1 MGSVP
6 ADLRM
11 AASLGGE
18 MGGRILSY
26 DWPGHPLGDPAEWS
40 AAVRTTVATALA
52 CRFPTVLWLGDQLRL
67 IYNDGYIP
75 MLGDKHPSALGCAGA
90 DVWWDI
96 WDVIGP
102 LLDGV
107 VTTGKATWSDDL
119 KLMTVNDGRRRER
132 YFTFTYSPII
142 GAGGAVEGVF
152 CAVAET
158 TEQVLSER
166 RLRTLSTL
174 AAALMDAQSVE
185 TALDTAI
192 DVCARHPAD
201 LPFAAVY
208 ASDEAD
214 RPGRLRRATP
224 GATAVMPQLL
234 ASFTDRGSVEADGL
248 RLVPGLPAVLPSL
261 AARLGT
267 DCPEQALV
275 ITLSGMADA
284 VTDGSSTAALVLGL
298 SRYTPLDD
306 QYRGFCRLVAD
317 QVSATMANA
326 TAYQGERRRAE
337 SLAQLDQAKT
347 TFLANVSHEFRTPL
361 TLMLGPL
368 DDALASLSGDDAL
381 ADRLRIV
388 QRNGRRLLRLV
399 NELLDFSRIE
409 AGQSQPQLAVVDLG
423 ALTAGIASSFAEVC
437 RIAGIEL
444 VLDCRAAWAE
454 ADAAMWE
461 TIVLNL
467 ISNAFKY
474 TLTGSITVTVAPGRD
489 GGATITV
496 SDTGTGIAAEHL
508 PRLFDRF
515 YRPAGT
521 GGRTAEGSGIGLALV
536 RSLAEM
542 HHGTIDVDSTPG
554 QGTTV
559 RVSLPGTH
567 AGPSASADASI
578 VRSPKGNDYAD
589 EALGWLGA
597 RSTAERAL
605 SSRQLVLVA
614 DDNADM
620 RRHLATVLGSRWD
633 VVEAGDGRQAL
644 GLARRCQPDLLITDV
659 MMPELDGFGLI
670 AAIRA
675 DAGLASLPVI
685 MLSARAGPEAVGDG
699 LAAGADNYLVKPF
712 TSADL
717 ISHVAARLEAAARDR
732 SPSPGDEASQRER
745 ALASLTAD
753 MGAAESVS
761 QALELLL
768 KSPVCSLRATAV
780 TVGLLD
786 ETGSKLRITYAGDLT
801 SDVTDR
807 YYLVSLSSPVLLA
820 ETARTDQ
827 RMVIPDTAA
836 LDARFLA
843 EATDKA
849 RVIRASIL
857 EPLHADDGAVL
868 GAMGVGWPGPR
879 EISPAD
885 TELTRRVAAILA
897 RAVARISV
905 AEREHQIA
913 MSLQERLLGLG
924 VISPVAAVS
933 AAYQP
938 AGEVMRVGGDW
949 YTATPLGPARI
960 GISAGDVVGHGLP
973 AATVMSQLRSALGAA
988 ALATSDPAAVIDLL
1002 DRYAQTL
1009 DDAAFATVAYAIV
1022 DTTEGTVSYAC
1033 AGHPYPLVVGPEG
1046 TVTWLQDGRRPPLA
1060 VRSFAPGLD
1069 APTGSAD
1076 LPPGSLLLLYTDG
1089 LIERRSEP
1097 LDDGFARLTT
1107 AAAGCA
1113 RLPAGQACSALISQM
1128 TPGQG
1133 YEDDVAIIAV
1143 RPAGTTATS
1152 HVDAM
1157 PASFSELRPARDRM
1171 RGWLAHLG
1179 TSRATTH
1186 DVLLGTGEALSN
1198 AMEHGSDLDPGHTV
1212 SVEAFAAGEEI
1223 SVTVTDSGRWLKDS
1237 TASRA
1242 DNRGRGL
1249 KLIHGLAEHSQTAR
1263 TILGTQ
1269 VTMTY
1274 RLGPDGPIRK
1284 GQHAR

>member
-1 MGSVP
+1 MSGVP
-6 ADLRM
+6 AELRM

-18 MGGRILSY
+18 MGSRILSY
-26 DWPGHPLGDPAEWS
+26 DWLAHPLGDPAEWS

-52 CRFPTVLWLGDQLRL
+52 CRFPIVLWLGDQLRL

-75 MLGDKHPSALGCAGA
+75 MLGDKHPAALGSAAA

-96 WDVIGP
+96 WDVICP

-107 VTTGKATWSDDL
+107 VSTGKATWSDDL
-119 KLMTVNDGRRRER
+119 KLMLVNDGRRRER

-142 GAGGAVEGVF
+142 GAGGAIEGVF

-158 TEQVLSER
+158 TERVLSER

-174 AAALMDAQSVE
+174 AAALMDAQSVQ

-192 DVCARHPAD
+192 DVCAHHPAD

-214 RPGRLRRATP
+214 SRVRLRGATP

-248 RLVPGLPAVLPSL
+248 RLAPELPALLPSL
-261 AARLGT
+261 ATRLGK

-275 ITLSGMADA
+275 ITLSGTADA
-284 VTDGSSTAALVLGL
+284 VADGSSAAALVLGL
-298 SRYTPLDD
+298 SRYRPLDD

-388 QRNGRRLLRLV
+388 RRNGRRLLRLV
-399 NELLDFSRIE
+399 NSLLDFSRIE

-437 RIAGIEL
+437 AIAGIEL
-444 VLDCRAAWAE
+444 VLDCRAAWAK

-467 ISNAFKY
+467 VSNAFKY

-489 GGATITV
+489 GGATMTV

-515 YRPAGT
+515 YRPADT
-521 GGRTAEGSGIGLALV
+521 GGRTAEGTGIGLALV
-536 RSLAEM
+536 RSLVEM

-559 RVSLPGTH
+559 RVSLPAH
-567 AGPSASADASI
+567 DGPAASAADSI
-578 VRSPKGNDYAD
+578 AQPANGNDYAD
-589 EALGWLGA
+589 EALGWLSAG
-597 RSTAERAL
+597 SNAERAF

-633 VVEAGDGRQAL
+633 VVVAGNGRQAL
-644 GLARRCQPDLLITDV
+644 ELARRHQPDLLITDV

-670 AAIRA
+670 GAIRA

-685 MLSARAGPEAVGDG
+685 MLSARAGLEAVGGG

-732 SPSPGDEASQRER
+732 SGPPGDEASQREQ

-753 MGAAESVS
+753 MGAAKSVS
-761 QALELLL
+761 QALEVLV
-768 KSPVCSLRATAV
+768 KSPVCSLGATSAA
-780 TVGLLD
+780 VGLLD

-801 SDVTDR
+801 REVTDR
-807 YYLVSLSSPVLLA
+807 YHLVSISSPVLLA
-820 ETARTDQ
+820 ETARTNQ
-827 RMVIPDTAA
+827 RIVVPDTAA
-836 LDARFLA
+836 LGARFLA
-843 EATDKA
+843 EAA
-849 RVIRASIL
+849 AAAPAVRASIL

-868 GAMGVGWPGPR
+868 GAMGLGWPGPR

-885 TELTRRVAAILA
+885 TDVARRVAAILA

-913 MSLQERLLGLG
+913 MSLQERLLDLG
-924 VISPVAAVS
+924 VISPAAAVS

-938 AGEVMRVGGDW
+938 AGEIMRVGGDW

-988 ALATSDPAAVIDLL
+988 ALATNDPAAVLDLL
-1002 DRYAQTL
+1002 DRYARTL
-1009 DDAAFATVAYAIV
+1009 DDAAFATVAYAII
-1022 DTTEGTVSYAC
+1022 DTAAGTVSYAC

-1060 VRSFAPGLD
+1060 VRSFAPEPD
-1069 APTGSAD
+1069 APTGAAA

-1097 LDDGFARLTT
+1097 LEDGFARLAA

-1113 RLPAGQACSALISQM
+1113 KLPAGQACRALISQM

-1133 YEDDVAIIAV
+1133 YADDVAIIAA

-1157 PASFSELRPARDRM
+1157 PASLSELRPARDRM
-1171 RGWLAHLG
+1171 RDWLAQLG
-1179 TSRATTH
+1179 TGRATTH
-1186 DVLLGTGEALSN
+1186 DVLLGTGEALCN
-1198 AMEHGSDLDPGHTV
+1198 AIEHGSDLDPRRTV
-1212 SVEAFAAGEEI
+1212 SVEAFVAGDEI

-1237 TASRA
+1237 AASRA
-1242 DNRGRGL
+1242 NQRGHGL
-1249 KLIHGLAEHSQTAR
+1249 KLIHGLAKHSQTAR

-1269 VTMTY
+1269 VTMSY
-1274 RLGPDGPIRK
+1274 RLGPT
-1284 GQHAR
+1284 AR

>member
-1 MGSVP
+1 
-6 ADLRM
+6 LRV
-11 AASLGGE
+11 AATLGGE
-18 MGGRILSY
+18 MGRRILSY
-26 DWPGHPLGDPAEWS
+26 DWPAHPLGDPVNWS

-75 MLGDKHPSALGCAGA
+75 MLDDKHPAALGSAGA

-96 WDVIGP
+96 WDVIWP

-119 KLMTVNDGRRRER
+119 KLMLVNDGRRRER

-142 GAGGAVEGVF
+142 GAGGAIEGVF

-158 TEQVLSER
+158 TERVLSER
-166 RLRTLSTL
+166 RLRTLGTL

-192 DVCARHPAD
+192 GVCAQHPAD

-214 RPGRLRRATP
+214 SRVRLRGVTP
-224 GATAVMPQLL
+224 TAAAAMPQLL
-234 ASFTDRGSVEADGL
+234 ASFTDRGSLEADGL
-248 RLVPGLPAVLPSL
+248 RLVPELPAVLPSL
-261 AARLGT
+261 TTLLGE

-275 ITLSGMADA
+275 ITLSSPADD
-284 VTDGSSTAALVLGL
+284 VTDSLSTAALVLGL
-298 SRYTPLDD
+298 SRYRPLDD

-337 SLAQLDQAKT
+337 SLAQLDLAKT

-368 DDALASLSGDDAL
+368 DDALALLSGDDSL
-381 ADRLRIV
+381 ADRLQMV
-388 QRNGRRLLRLV
+388 QRNGRRLLRMV
-399 NELLDFSRIE
+399 NALLDFSRIE
-409 AGQSQPQLAVVDLG
+409 AGQSQPQLAVVDVG
-423 ALTAGIASSFAEVC
+423 ALTSGIASSFAEVC
-437 RIAGIEL
+437 KIAGIEL

-467 ISNAFKY
+467 VSNAFKY
-474 TLTGSITVTVAPGRD
+474 TLTGSITVTAAPGRD

-515 YRPAGT
+515 YRPADT

-536 RSLAEM
+536 RSLVEM
-542 HHGTIDVDSTPG
+542 HHGTIDVASTPG

-559 RVSLPGTH
+559 RVSLPAAD
-567 AGPSASADASI
+567 AGPSAGAADSIARSA
-578 VRSPKGNDYAD
+578 KGNDYAD

-597 RSTAERAL
+597 GSHTERAF
-605 SSRQLVLVA
+605 SSRKLVLVA

-620 RRHLATVLGSRWD
+620 RRHLTTVLGSRWD
-633 VVEAGDGRQAL
+633 VIEAGDGRQAL
-644 GLARRCQPDLLITDV
+644 EMARRCRPDVLITDV

-670 AAIRA
+670 TAIRA
-675 DAGLASLPVI
+675 DADLASLPVI
-685 MLSARAGPEAVGDG
+685 MLSARAGPEAVGGG

-732 SPSPGDEASQRER
+732 TAPPGDEASQRER
-745 ALASLTAD
+745 ALASLSAD
-753 MGAAESVS
+753 IGAAKSVS
-761 QALELLL
+761 EALELLL
-768 KSPVCSLRATAV
+768 RSPVCSLRATAAG
-780 TVGLLD
+780 VGLLD
-786 ETGSKLRITYAGDLT
+786 ETGTKLRITYAGDLT
-801 SDVTDR
+801 RDVTDR

-827 RMVIPDTAA
+827 RMVVPDTAA

-843 EATDKA
+843 EAADKA
-849 RVIRASIL
+849 RAVRASIL

-868 GAMGVGWPGPR
+868 GAMGLGWPGPR

-885 TELTRRVAAILA
+885 TELTRRVAAIVS
-897 RAVARISV
+897 RAVTRISV
-905 AEREHQIA
+905 ADREHQIA

-924 VISPVAAVS
+924 AISPAAAVS
-933 AAYQP
+933 AVYQP
-938 AGEVMRVGGDW
+938 AGEIMRVGGDW
-949 YTATPLGPARI
+949 YTATPLGPDRI

-988 ALATSDPAAVIDLL
+988 ALATSDPAAVLDLL

-1009 DDAAFATVAYAIV
+1009 DDAAFATVAYAII
-1022 DTTEGTVSYAC
+1022 DTAAGTVSYAC

-1060 VRSFAPGLD
+1060 VRSVPPGL
-1069 APTGSAD
+1069 AAATGRAN
-1076 LPPGSLLLLYTDG
+1076 LLPGSLLLLYTDG

-1097 LDDGFARLTT
+1097 LDDGFARLTA

-1113 RLPAGQACSALISQM
+1113 KLPAGQACTALISQM
-1128 TPGQG
+1128 TPGKG
-1133 YEDDVAIIAV
+1133 YADDVAIIAV

-1152 HVDAM
+1152 HIDAM
-1157 PASFSELRPARDRM
+1157 PATLSELGPARERM
-1171 RGWLAHLG
+1171 RDWLAHLS
-1179 TSRATTH
+1179 TSRQTTH
-1186 DVLLGTGEALSN
+1186 DVVLGAGEALSN
-1198 AMEHGSDLDPGHTV
+1198 AIEHGSDLDPRRTV
-1212 SVEAFAAGEEI
+1212 SVEAFAAGDEI

-1237 TASRA
+1237 AASRA
-1242 DNRGRGL
+1242 DQRGRGL
-1249 KLIHGLAEHSQTAR
+1249 KLIHGLAKHSETAR

-1269 VTMTY
+1269 VTMTF
-1274 RLGPDGPIRK
+1274 RLGRT
-1284 GQHAR
+1284 AR

>member
-1 MGSVP
+1 
-6 ADLRM
+6 M

-18 MGGRILSY
+18 MGSRILSY
-26 DWPGHPLGDPAEWS
+26 DWPAHPLGDPAEWS

-75 MLGDKHPSALGCAGA
+75 MLGDKHPAALGSAGA

-96 WDVIGP
+96 WDVICP

-119 KLMTVNDGRRRER
+119 KLMLVNDGRRRER

-142 GAGGAVEGVF
+142 GAGGAIEGVF

-174 AAALMDAQSVE
+174 AAALMEAQSVE

-192 DVCARHPAD
+192 DVCAHHSGD

-214 RPGRLRRATP
+214 SRVRLRGATP
-224 GATAVMPQLL
+224 GASAGLPQLL

-248 RLVPGLPAVLPSL
+248 RLVPELPVLLPSL
-261 AARLGT
+261 ATGLGD

-275 ITLSGMADA
+275 ITLSGTGDA

-298 SRYTPLDD
+298 SRYRPLDD

-368 DDALASLSGDDAL
+368 DDALASLSGDDVL

-388 QRNGRRLLRLV
+388 QRNGRRLLRMV
-399 NELLDFSRIE
+399 NGLLDFSRVE
-409 AGQSQPQLAVVDLG
+409 AGQSQPELALVDIG

-454 ADAAMWE
+454 ADAVMWE

-467 ISNAFKY
+467 VSNAFKY
-474 TLTGSITVTVAPGRD
+474 TLTGSITVTVTPGGD
-489 GGATITV
+489 GGAAMTV
-496 SDTGTGIAAEHL
+496 SDTGAGIAAEHL

-515 YRPAGT
+515 YRPADT
-521 GGRTAEGSGIGLALV
+521 AGRTAEGSGIGLALV
-536 RSLAEM
+536 RSLVEM

-554 QGTTV
+554 QGTSV
-559 RVSLPGTH
+559 RISLPAAH
-567 AGPSASADASI
+567 AGPSVGAADGIARSA
-578 VRSPKGNDYAD
+578 KGKDYAD

-597 RSTAERAL
+597 GTSAERAS

-620 RRHLATVLGSRWD
+620 RRHLATVLGSRWE
-633 VVEAGDGRQAL
+633 VVVAGDGRQAL
-644 GLARRCQPDLLITDV
+644 EMARRDRPDLLITDV

-670 AAIRA
+670 AAVRA
-675 DAGLASLPVI
+675 DASLASLPVI
-685 MLSARAGPEAVGDG
+685 MLSARAGPEAVGGG

-732 SPSPGDEASQRER
+732 SVPPGEEVSQRER

-753 MGAAESVS
+753 MGAAKSVS
-761 QALELLL
+761 QALDVLLR
-768 KSPVCSLRATAV
+768 SPVCSLQSTAAA
-780 TVGLLD
+780 VGLLD

-801 SDVTDR
+801 RDVTDR
-807 YYLVSLSSPVLLA
+807 YYLVNLSSPVLLA

-827 RMVIPDTAA
+827 RMVVPDTDA
-836 LDARFLA
+836 LDARFLS
-843 EATDKA
+843 EAADTA
-849 RVIRASIL
+849 AAVRATIL
-857 EPLHADDGAVL
+857 EPLHADDGTVL
-868 GAMGVGWPGPR
+868 GAMGLGWPDPR

-885 TELTRRVAAILA
+885 TDLTRRVAAIVS

-924 VISPVAAVS
+924 MISPAAAVS

-949 YTATPLGPARI
+949 YTATPLGPASI
-960 GISAGDVVGHGLP
+960 GISAGDVVGHGLR

-988 ALATSDPAAVIDLL
+988 ALATNDPAAVIDLL

-1022 DTTEGTVSYAC
+1022 DTSAGTVSYAC
-1033 AGHPYPLVVGPEG
+1033 AGHPYPLIVGPEG
-1046 TVTWLQDGRRPPLA
+1046 AVTWLQDGRRPPLA
-1060 VRSFAPGLD
+1060 VRSFTTRLD
-1069 APTGSAD
+1069 AGTGRAA

-1097 LDDGFARLTT
+1097 LDAGFARLT
-1107 AAAGCA
+1107 ASAAGCA
-1113 RLPAGQACSALISQM
+1113 RLPAGQACRDLVSQM
-1128 TPGQG
+1128 TPSQG
-1133 YEDDVAIIAV
+1133 YADDVAIIGV
-1143 RPAGTTATS
+1143 RPAGTTAAS

-1157 PASFSELRPARDRM
+1157 PASFTELRPARDRM
-1171 RGWLAHLG
+1171 RDWLAHLG
-1179 TSRATTH
+1179 ASRATTH

-1198 AMEHGSDLDPGHTV
+1198 AMEHGSDLDPRRTV
-1212 SVEAFAAGEEI
+1212 SVEAFAAGDEI

-1237 TASRA
+1237 AASRA
-1242 DNRGRGL
+1242 SQRGRGL
-1249 KLIHGLAEHSQTAR
+1249 KLIHGLARHSQTSR

-1274 RLGPDGPIRK
+1274 GLGRT
-1284 GQHAR
+1284 AR

>member
-1 MGSVP
+1 MGS
-6 ADLRM
+6 
-11 AASLGGE
+11 
-18 MGGRILSY
+18 RILSY
-26 DWPGHPLGDPAEWS
+26 DWPAHPLGDPGEWS
-40 AAVRTTVATALA
+40 PAVRTTVATALA

-75 MLGDKHPSALGCAGA
+75 MLGDKHPAALGSAGA

-96 WDVIGP
+96 WDVICP

-119 KLMTVNDGRRRER
+119 KLMLVNDGRRRER

-142 GAGGAVEGVF
+142 GAGGAIEGVF

-158 TEQVLSER
+158 TERVLSER

-174 AAALMDAQSVE
+174 AAALMEAQSVE
-185 TALDTAI
+185 MALDIAI
-192 DVCARHPAD
+192 DVFAHHPAD

-214 RPGRLRRATP
+214 SRVRLR
-224 GATAVMPQLL
+224 GATSGAAADMPQLL
-234 ASFTDRGSVEADGL
+234 TAFTDRGYVEADGL
-248 RLVPGLPAVLPSL
+248 RLVPELLAVLPSL
-261 AARLGT
+261 ATRLAE

-275 ITLSGMADA
+275 ITLSGTGDA
-284 VTDGSSTAALVLGL
+284 VTQGSSTAALVLGL
-298 SRYTPLDD
+298 SRYGLLDD

-337 SLAQLDQAKT
+337 SLAQLDLAKT

-361 TLMLGPL
+361 TLMLGPI
-368 DDALASLSGDDAL
+368 DDALASLDGNDAL

-388 QRNGRRLLRLV
+388 QRNGRRLFRMV
-399 NELLDFSRIE
+399 NALLDFSRLE

-423 ALTAGIASSFAEVC
+423 ALTCGIASSFAEVC

-444 VLDCRAAWAE
+444 ALDCRAAWAE
-454 ADAAMWE
+454 ADTAMWE

-467 ISNAFKY
+467 VSNAFKY
-474 TLTGSITVTVAPGRD
+474 TLTGSITVTVAPGSD

-515 YRPAGT
+515 YRPADT

-536 RSLAEM
+536 RSLVEM
-542 HHGTIDVDSTPG
+542 HHGTIDVDSAPG
-554 QGTTV
+554 EGTSV
-559 RVSLPGTH
+559 RISLPAAH
-567 AGPSASADASI
+567 AGPSVLAADGTARSAN
-578 VRSPKGNDYAD
+578 GNDYAD
-589 EALGWLGA
+589 EALRWLGA
-597 RSTAERAL
+597 GSNAERAF
-605 SSRQLVLVA
+605 STRQLVLVA

-620 RRHLATVLGSRWD
+620 RRHLATVLDSRWD
-633 VVEAGDGRQAL
+633 VVVAGDGRQAL
-644 GLARRCQPDLLITDV
+644 ELARRYRPDLLITDV

-675 DAGLASLPVI
+675 DPGLASLPVI
-685 MLSARAGPEAVGDG
+685 MLSARAGPEAVGGG
-699 LAAGADNYLVKPF
+699 LAAGADHYLVKPF

-732 SPSPGDEASQRER
+732 SRPPGDEASERER

-753 MGAAESVS
+753 MGAAKSVS
-761 QALELLL
+761 QALDALLR
-768 KSPVCSLRATAV
+768 SPVGSLGATAAA
-780 TVGLLD
+780 VGLLD

-801 SDVTDR
+801 RDVTDR
-807 YYLVSLSSPVLLA
+807 YYLVSISSPVLLA

-827 RMVIPDTAA
+827 RMVVPDTAA

-843 EATDKA
+843 EAADKA
-849 RVIRASIL
+849 RAVRASIL

-868 GAMGVGWPGPR
+868 GAMGLGWPGPR

-885 TELTRRVAAILA
+885 TDLTRRVAAILA

-924 VISPVAAVS
+924 AISPAAAVS

-949 YTATPLGPARI
+949 YTATPLGPDRI

-988 ALATSDPAAVIDLL
+988 ALATDDPAAVLDLL

-1009 DDAAFATVAYAIV
+1009 DDAAFATVAYAII
-1022 DTTEGTVSYAC
+1022 DTAAGTVSYAC

-1046 TVTWLQDGRRPPLA
+1046 TVTWLRAGRRPPLA
-1060 VRSFAPGLD
+1060 VRSFAPRLE
-1069 APTGSAD
+1069 APTGAAA

-1097 LDDGFARLTT
+1097 LDEGFARLRA

-1113 RLPAGQACSALISQM
+1113 SLPAGHACRDLISQM

-1133 YEDDVAIIAV
+1133 YADDVAIIAV
-1143 RPAGTTATS
+1143 RPAGTTAAS

-1157 PASFSELRPARDRM
+1157 PASFGELRPARDRM
-1171 RGWLAHLG
+1171 RGWLAQLG

-1198 AMEHGSDLDPGHTV
+1198 AMEHGSDLDPRHTV
-1212 SVEAFAAGEEI
+1212 SVEAFASGDEI
-1223 SVTVTDSGRWLKDS
+1223 SVTVTDAGRWLKDS
-1237 TASRA
+1237 AASRA
-1242 DNRGRGL
+1242 NQRGRGL
-1249 KLIHGLAEHSQTAR
+1249 KLIHGLAKHSQTTR

-1274 RLGPDGPIRK
+1274 GLGRS
-1284 GQHAR
+1284 AR

>member
-1 MGSVP
+1 MSSVP
-6 ADLRM
+6 AELRV

-18 MGGRILSY
+18 MGRRILSY
-26 DWPGHPLGDPAEWS
+26 DWPAHPLGDPAEWS

-75 MLGDKHPSALGCAGA
+75 MLGDKHPAALGSAGA

-96 WDVIGP
+96 WDVICP

-107 VTTGKATWSDDL
+107 VTEGKATWSDDL
-119 KLMTVNDGRRRER
+119 KLMLVNDGRRRER
-132 YFTFTYSPII
+132 YFTFSYSPII
-142 GAGGAVEGVF
+142 GAGGAIEGVF

-158 TEQVLSER
+158 TDQVLSER

-192 DVCARHPAD
+192 DVCEQHPAD
-201 LPFAAVY
+201 IPFAAVY
-208 ASDEAD
+208 ARDEAD
-214 RPGRLRRATP
+214 SRVRLRGATP
-224 GATAVMPQLL
+224 GATAAMPQLL
-234 ASFTDRGSVEADGL
+234 ATFADRGSVEADGL
-248 RLVPGLPAVLPSL
+248 RLVPELPALLPSL
-261 AARLGT
+261 ATRLGD

-275 ITLSGMADA
+275 ITLSGTADA
-284 VTDGSSTAALVLGL
+284 VTDDPSTAALVLGL
-298 SRYTPLDD
+298 SRHRPLDD

-337 SLAQLDQAKT
+337 ALAQLDLAKT

-368 DDALASLSGDDAL
+368 DDALASLSADDAL
-381 ADRLRIV
+381 ADQLQIV
-388 QRNGRRLLRLV
+388 QRNGRRLLRMV
-399 NELLDFSRIE
+399 NALLDFSRIE
-409 AGQSQPQLAVVDLG
+409 AGQSKPQLSVIDVG
-423 ALTAGIASSFAEVC
+423 TLTAGIASSFAEVC
-437 RIAGIEL
+437 KIAGIEL
-444 VLDCRAAWAE
+444 VLDCRTAWAE

-467 ISNAFKY
+467 VSNAFKY

-496 SDTGTGIAAEHL
+496 ADTGAGIAAEHL
-508 PRLFDRF
+508 SRLFDRF
-515 YRPAGT
+515 YRPAET
-521 GGRTAEGSGIGLALV
+521 AGRTAEGSGIGLALV
-536 RSLAEM
+536 RSLVEM

-554 QGTTV
+554 QGTSV
-559 RVSLPGTH
+559 RISLPAAH
-567 AGPSASADASI
+567 AGSSASAADSI
-578 VRSPKGNDYAD
+578 ARSAKGTDYAD

-597 RSTAERAL
+597 GSNAERAF
-605 SSRQLVLVA
+605 SSRQVVLVA

-644 GLARRCQPDLLITDV
+644 ELALRCRPDLLITDV

-685 MLSARAGPEAVGDG
+685 MLSARAGPEAVGGG

-712 TSADL
+712 TSPDL
-717 ISHVAARLEAAARDR
+717 ISHVAARLEVAARDR
-732 SPSPGDEASQRER
+732 TPPPGDEASQRER

-753 MGAAESVS
+753 MGAAKSVS
-761 QALELLL
+761 EALELLL
-768 KSPVCSLRATAV
+768 RSPVCSLRATAAA
-780 TVGLLD
+780 VGLLD

-801 SDVTDR
+801 PDVTDR
-807 YYLVSLSSPVLLA
+807 YYLVSISSPVLLA

-827 RMVIPDTAA
+827 RMVVPDAAA

-843 EATDKA
+843 EAADKA
-849 RVIRASIL
+849 RAVRASIL

-868 GAMGVGWPGPR
+868 GAMGLGWPDPR

-885 TELTRRVAAILA
+885 TDLTRRVAAILA

-924 VISPVAAVS
+924 VISPAAAVS

-988 ALATSDPAAVIDLL
+988 ALATDDPAAVLDLL

-1009 DDAAFATVAYAIV
+1009 DDAAFATVAYAII
-1022 DTTEGTVSYAC
+1022 DTAAGTVSYAC

-1060 VRSFAPGLD
+1060 VRSLAPGLD
-1069 APTGSAD
+1069 APAGRAA

-1097 LDDGFARLTT
+1097 LSDGFARLGA

-1113 RLPAGQACSALISQM
+1113 KLPAGQACTALISQM
-1128 TPGQG
+1128 TPGEG
-1133 YEDDVAIIAV
+1133 YADDVAVIAV
-1143 RPAGTTATS
+1143 RHAGTTAAS

-1186 DVLLGTGEALSN
+1186 DVLLGTGEALTN
-1198 AMEHGSDLDPGHTV
+1198 AIEHGSDLDPRRTV
-1212 SVEAFAAGEEI
+1212 SVEAFAAGDEI

-1237 TASRA
+1237 AASRA
-1242 DNRGRGL
+1242 NQRGRGL
-1249 KLIHGLAEHSQTAR
+1249 KLIHGLATHSQTAR

-1274 RLGPDGPIRK
+1274 RLSRT
-1284 GQHAR
+1284 AR

>member
-1 MGSVP
+1 MGS
-6 ADLRM
+6 
-11 AASLGGE
+11 
-18 MGGRILSY
+18 RILSH
-26 DWPGHPLGDPAEWS
+26 DWPAHPLGDPGEWS

-75 MLGDKHPSALGCAGA
+75 MLGDKHPAALGSAGA
-90 DVWWDI
+90 VVWWDI

-102 LLDGV
+102 LLDSV
-107 VTTGKATWSDDL
+107 VSTGKATWSDDL
-119 KLMTVNDGRRRER
+119 KLMLVNDGRRWER

-142 GAGGAVEGVF
+142 GAGGAIEGVF

-192 DVCARHPAD
+192 DVCALHPAD
-201 LPFAAVY
+201 LPFVAVY

-214 RPGRLRRATP
+214 NRVRLRGATP
-224 GATAVMPQLL
+224 DATAVMPQLL
-234 ASFTDRGSVEADGL
+234 ASFTDRGTVDADGL
-248 RLVPGLPAVLPSL
+248 RLVSELPARLPSL
-261 AARLGT
+261 ATGLGK

-275 ITLSGMADA
+275 IALGGTADA
-284 VTDGSSTAALVLGL
+284 GTDGSSTAALVLGL
-298 SRYTPLDD
+298 SRYQPLDD

-388 QRNGRRLLRLV
+388 QRNGQRLLRLV
-399 NELLDFSRIE
+399 NALLDFSRIE
-409 AGQSQPQLAVVDLG
+409 AGQSQPQLAVVDLS

-444 VLDCRAAWAE
+444 VLDCRAASAE
-454 ADAAMWE
+454 VDTAMWE

-467 ISNAFKY
+467 VSNAFKN

-489 GGATITV
+489 GGATVAV

-515 YRPAGT
+515 YRPADT

-536 RSLAEM
+536 RSLVEM
-542 HHGTIDVDSTPG
+542 HHGTIGVDSTPG

-559 RVSLPGTH
+559 QVSLQAPH
-567 AGPSASADASI
+567 AGPAASAAASI
-578 VRSPKGNDYAD
+578 TRSAKGNDYAD

-597 RSTAERAL
+597 SANAEQAF

-620 RRHLATVLGSRWD
+620 RRHLATVLSSRWD
-633 VVEAGDGRQAL
+633 VIEASDGRQAL
-644 GLARRCQPDLLITDV
+644 ELSRRHRPDLLITDV

-675 DAGLASLPVI
+675 DAALASLPVI
-685 MLSARAGPEAVGDG
+685 MLSARAGPDAVGGG

-712 TSADL
+712 TSANL

-732 SPSPGDEASQRER
+732 AQPSGEQASQER

-753 MGAAESVS
+753 LGAAKSVS
-761 QALELLL
+761 QALDVLL
-768 KSPVCSLRATAV
+768 KSPVCSLRATAAA
-780 TVGLLD
+780 VGLLD
-786 ETGSKLRITYAGDLT
+786 DTGSKLRLTYAGDLT

-807 YYLVSLSSPVLLA
+807 YHLVSITSPVMLA
-820 ETARTDQ
+820 ETVRTDQ
-827 RMVIPDTAA
+827 RKVIPDTAA
-836 LDARFLA
+836 VEARFLA
-843 EATDKA
+843 EAVDKA
-849 RVIRASIL
+849 PAIRASIL

-868 GAMGVGWPGPR
+868 GAMGLGWPSPR

-885 TELTRRVAAILA
+885 TNLSRRVAAILA

-905 AEREHQIA
+905 TEREHQIA

-924 VISPVAAVS
+924 VSSPAAAVS

-988 ALATSDPAAVIDLL
+988 ALATDDPAAVLDLL

-1009 DDAAFATVAYAIV
+1009 DDAAFATVAYAII
-1022 DTTEGTVSYAC
+1022 DTASGTVSYAC

-1046 TVTWLQDGRRPPLA
+1046 TVTWLKDGRRPPLA
-1060 VRSFAPGLD
+1060 VRSFSPELEAQ
-1069 APTGSAD
+1069 TGSAA
-1076 LPPGSLLLLYTDG
+1076 LPAGSLLLLYTDG

-1097 LDDGFARLTT
+1097 LADGFARLTA

-1113 RLPAGQACSALISQM
+1113 QLPAGQACRALISEM
-1128 TPGQG
+1128 TPDQG
-1133 YEDDVAIIAV
+1133 FADDVAIIAV

-1152 HVDAM
+1152 HVDVM

-1171 RGWLAHLG
+1171 RNWLAHLG
-1179 TSRATTH
+1179 MSRATAH
-1186 DVLLGTGEALSN
+1186 DVLLGAGEALSN
-1198 AMEHGSDLDPGHTV
+1198 AIEHGSDLDPRQIV
-1212 SVEAFAAGEEI
+1212 SVEAFAAKDEI
-1223 SVTVTDSGRWLKDS
+1223 SVTVADSGRWLKDS
-1237 TASRA
+1237 AASRA
-1242 DNRGRGL
+1242 DKRGRGL
-1249 KLIHGLAEHSQTAR
+1249 KLIHGLTKHSQTAR

-1274 RLGPDGPIRK
+1274 SLGPT
-1284 GQHAR
+1284 AR

>member
-1 MGSVP
+1 
-6 ADLRM
+6 M

-18 MGGRILSY
+18 MGGRILSC
-26 DWPGHPLGDPAEWS
+26 DWPAHPLGDPEEWS
-40 AAVRTTVATALA
+40 AAARTTAATALA

-67 IYNDGYIP
+67 IYNDAYIP
-75 MLGDKHPSALGCAGA
+75 MLGDKHPAALGSAGA
-90 DVWWDI
+90 DVWWDV
-96 WDVIGP
+96 WDVIEP

-107 VTTGKATWSDDL
+107 VTTGQATWSDDL
-119 KLMTVNDGRRRER
+119 KLMLVNDGRRRER
-132 YFTFTYSPII
+132 YFTFSYSPII
-142 GAGGAVEGVF
+142 GAGGAIEGVF
-152 CAVAET
+152 CAVDET
-158 TEQVLSER
+158 TERVLSER

-174 AAALMDAQSVE
+174 AAALVDAQSVE

-192 DVCARHPAD
+192 DVCAHQPAD

-214 RPGRLRRATP
+214 SRVRLRGATP
-224 GATAVMPQLL
+224 AAAAAMPPLL

-248 RLVPGLPAVLPSL
+248 RLVPELPALLPSL
-261 AARLGT
+261 AARLGK

-275 ITLSGMADA
+275 ITLSGPADA

-298 SRYTPLDD
+298 SRYRPLDD
-306 QYRGFCRLVAD
+306 QYRGFCRLLAD

-347 TFLANVSHEFRTPL
+347 AFLANVSHEFRTPL

-368 DDALASLSGDDAL
+368 DDAIASLSGDDAL
-381 ADRLRIV
+381 ASRLGLV

-399 NELLDFSRIE
+399 NSLLDFSRIE

-437 RIAGIEL
+437 QIAGIKL
-444 VLDCRAAWAE
+444 TLDCQTAWAE

-467 ISNAFKY
+467 VSNAFKY
-474 TLTGSITVTVAPGRD
+474 TLTGSITVAVGTCRD
-489 GGATITV
+489 GGMSMTV
-496 SDTGTGIAAEHL
+496 SDTGTGIPAEHL
-508 PRLFDRF
+508 PRLFERF
-515 YRPAGT
+515 YRPGAA

-536 RSLAEM
+536 RSLVEM

-559 RVSLPGTH
+559 RVRLPAAP
-567 AGPSASADASI
+567 AGPPAGTAGDIA
-578 VRSPKGNDYAD
+578 RPTAGNPYAD

-597 RSTAERAL
+597 GGAAERAP

-620 RRHLATVLGSRWD
+620 RDHLATVLSSRWD
-633 VVEAGDGRQAL
+633 VVVAGDGRQAL
-644 GLARRCQPDLLITDV
+644 ELTRRHRPDLLIIDV

-670 AAIRA
+670 GAIRA
-675 DAGLASLPVI
+675 DADLAWMPVI
-685 MLSARAGPEAVGDG
+685 MLSARAGQEAVGGG

-732 SPSPGDEASQRER
+732 SRSPGEEASQREQ

-753 MGAAESVS
+753 MGAAKSLS
-761 QALELLL
+761 QALDVLLR
-768 KSPVCSLRATAV
+768 SPVCSLGATAAA
-780 TVGLLD
+780 VGLLD
-786 ETGSKLRITYAGDLT
+786 ETGSKLRITFGGDLPRE
-801 SDVTDR
+801 VTDR
-807 YYLVSLSSPVLLA
+807 YHLVSISSPMLLA

-827 RMVIPDTAA
+827 RMVVPDTAA
-836 LDARFLA
+836 VGPRFLA
-843 EATDKA
+843 GAADSVQA
-849 RVIRASIL
+849 VRASIL

-868 GAMGVGWPGPR
+868 GAMGLDWPDPR

-885 TELTRRVAAILA
+885 TDLTRRVAAILA
-897 RAVARISV
+897 RAAARISV
-905 AEREHQIA
+905 AQREHQIA
-913 MSLQERLLGLG
+913 MSLQERLLDLG
-924 VISPVAAVS
+924 VISPAAAVS

-938 AGEVMRVGGDW
+938 AGEVMAVGGDW

-973 AATVMSQLRSALGAA
+973 AATVMSQLRSALEAA
-988 ALATSDPAAVIDLL
+988 ALATNDPAAVIELL

-1009 DDAAFATVAYAIV
+1009 DDAAFATVAYAII
-1022 DTTEGTVSYAC
+1022 DTTTGTVSYAC
-1033 AGHPYPLVVGPEG
+1033 AGHPYPLVVGPEA
-1046 TVTWLQDGRRPPLA
+1046 TVTWLRDGRRPPLA
-1060 VRSFAPGLD
+1060 VRSFPPRLGALAGT
-1069 APTGSAD
+1069 AA

-1097 LDDGFARLTT
+1097 LEDGFARLAA

-1113 RLPAGQACSALISQM
+1113 RLPAGQACRTLLSQM
-1128 TPGQG
+1128 IPGEG
-1133 YEDDVAIIAV
+1133 YADDVAIIAV

-1157 PASFSELRPARDRM
+1157 PASFGELQPARDRM
-1171 RGWLAHLG
+1171 RDWLAHLG
-1179 TSRATTH
+1179 TSRSTTY
-1186 DVLLGTGEALSN
+1186 DVLLGTGEALCN
-1198 AMEHGSDLDPGHTV
+1198 AIEHGSDLDPRRTV
-1212 SVEAFAAGEEI
+1212 SVEAFAAGDEI
-1223 SVTVTDSGRWLKDS
+1223 SVTVTDSGRWQKDS
-1237 TASRA
+1237 AASRA
-1242 DNRGRGL
+1242 NKRGRGL
-1249 KLIHGLAEHSQTAR
+1249 KLIHGLVEHSQTAR

-1274 RLGPDGPIRK
+1274 RLG
-1284 GQHAR
+1284 HTAR

>member
-1 MGSVP
+1 
-6 ADLRM
+6 M

-18 MGGRILSY
+18 MGSRILSY
-26 DWPGHPLGDPAEWS
+26 DWPAHPLGDPAEWS

-52 CRFPTVLWLGDQLRL
+52 CRFPTVLWLGDRLRL

-75 MLGDKHPSALGCAGA
+75 MLGDKHPAALGSAGA

-96 WDVIGP
+96 WDVVGP

-107 VTTGKATWSDDL
+107 VATGKATWSDDL
-119 KLMTVNDGRRRER
+119 KLMLVNDGRRRER
-132 YFTFTYSPII
+132 YFTFSYSPLI
-142 GAGGAVEGVF
+142 GPGGATEGVF

-158 TEQVLSER
+158 TERVLSER

-174 AAALMDAQSVE
+174 AAALMDAQSAD
-185 TALDTAI
+185 TALDTVV
-192 DVCARHPAD
+192 DVCAHHPAD

-208 ASDEAD
+208 ASDESD
-214 RPGRLRRATP
+214 GRVRLRSATP
-224 GATAVMPQLL
+224 GADAGLPQLL
-234 ASFTDRGSVEADGL
+234 APFTGRGSVEEDGL
-248 RLVPGLPAVLPSL
+248 RLVPELPVLLPSL
-261 AARLGT
+261 SNRLGD

-275 ITLSGMADA
+275 VTLSGTADA

-298 SRYTPLDD
+298 SRYRPLDD

-337 SLAQLDQAKT
+337 ALAQLDQAKT

-368 DDALASLSGDDAL
+368 DDALASLSGDDVL
-381 ADRLRIV
+381 ADRLQIV

-399 NELLDFSRIE
+399 NALLDFSRIE
-409 AGQSQPQLAVVDLG
+409 AGQSKPQLAVVDLG

-437 RIAGIEL
+437 RLGGIEL
-444 VLDCRAAWAE
+444 VLDCEAAWAE

-467 ISNAFKY
+467 VSNAFKY
-474 TLTGSITVTVAPGRD
+474 TLTGSITVTAASGRE
-489 GGATITV
+489 GGARITV

-515 YRPAGT
+515 YRPADA

-536 RSLAEM
+536 RSLVEM
-542 HHGTIDVDSTPG
+542 QHGSIDVDSAPG

-559 RVSLPGTH
+559 KVSMP
-567 AGPSASADASI
+567 AAQAAPSASAADSI
-578 VRSPKGNDYAD
+578 ARAGQANDYAD
-589 EALGWLGA
+589 EALGWLGVGS
-597 RSTAERAL
+597 RAERVL

-620 RRHLATVLGSRWD
+620 RHHLATVLGSRWD
-633 VVEAGDGRQAL
+633 VIEAGDGRQAL
-644 GLARRCQPDLLITDV
+644 ELVRRNRPDLLITDV

-685 MLSARAGPEAVGDG
+685 MLSARAGQEAIGGG
-699 LAAGADNYLVKPF
+699 LAAGADHYLVKPF

-717 ISHVAARLEAAARDR
+717 TSHVAARLEAAARDR
-732 SPSPGDEASQRER
+732 SRPPREEAAEREQ
-745 ALASLTAD
+745 AVASLTAD
-753 MGAAESVS
+753 MEAAKSVS
-761 QALELLL
+761 QALDALLRT
-768 KSPVCSLRATAV
+768 PDCSLRATAAA
-780 TVGLLD
+780 VGLLD
-786 ETGSKLRITYAGDLT
+786 ETGSHLRITYAGDLPR
-801 SDVTDR
+801 DITDR
-807 YYLVSLSSPVLLA
+807 YHLVGIRSPVMLA

-827 RMVIPDTAA
+827 RMVVPNTGAA
-836 LDARFLA
+836 EARFVA
-843 EATDKA
+843 EAADKA
-849 RVIRASIL
+849 RAIRACIL
-857 EPLHADDGAVL
+857 EPLHADDGTVL
-868 GAMGVGWPGPR
+868 GAMGLGWPRPR
-879 EISPAD
+879 EINPAD
-885 TELTRRVAAILA
+885 TDMTRRVAAILA

-924 VISPVAAVS
+924 VTSPAAAVS

-938 AGEVMRVGGDW
+938 AGEVMQVGGDW
-949 YTATPLGPARI
+949 YTATPLGLTRI
-960 GISAGDVVGHGLP
+960 GISAGDVVGHGLA

-988 ALATSDPAAVIDLL
+988 ALATDDPAAVVDLL

-1009 DDAAFATVAYAIV
+1009 DDASFATVAYAII
-1022 DTTEGTVSYAC
+1022 DTTAGTVSYAC
-1033 AGHPYPLVVGPEG
+1033 AGHPYPLVVGPDG
-1046 TVTWLQDGRRPPLA
+1046 TVTWLRDGRRPPLA
-1060 VRSFAPGLD
+1060 VRSFASRLD
-1069 APTGSAD
+1069 APTGLAA
-1076 LPPGSLLLLYTDG
+1076 LPPGSLLVLYTDG

-1097 LDDGFARLTT
+1097 LDDGFARLTA

-1113 RLPAGQACSALISQM
+1113 RLPAGQACRELISRM
-1128 TPGQG
+1128 SPGEG
-1133 YEDDVAIIAV
+1133 YADDVAIIAV
-1143 RPAGTTATS
+1143 RPAGTTDAS
-1152 HVDAM
+1152 HVNAM

-1171 RGWLAHLG
+1171 RRWLAYLG
-1179 TSRATTH
+1179 TSRETTH

-1198 AMEHGSDLDPGHTV
+1198 AIEHGSDLDPHRTV
-1212 SVEAFAAGEEI
+1212 SVEAFASRDEI
-1223 SVTVTDSGRWLKDS
+1223 SVTVTDAGRWQKDS
-1237 TASRA
+1237 AASRA
-1242 DNRGRGL
+1242 SQRGHGL
-1249 KLIHGLAEHSQTAR
+1249 KLIHGLATHSRTAR
-1263 TILGTQ
+1263 TILGTE

-1274 RLGPDGPIRK
+1274 GLGPTVG
-1284 GQHAR
+1284 

>member
-1 MGSVP
+1 MGS
-6 ADLRM
+6 
-11 AASLGGE
+11 
-18 MGGRILSY
+18 RILSF
-26 DWPGHPLGDPAEWS
+26 DWEAHPLGDPAQWS
-40 AAVRTTVATALA
+40 AAVRTTAATALA

-67 IYNDGYIP
+67 IYNDAYIP
-75 MLGDKHPSALGCAGA
+75 MLGDKHPAALGSAGA

-96 WDVIGP
+96 WDVICP

-119 KLMTVNDGRRRER
+119 KLMLVNDGRRRER

-158 TEQVLSER
+158 TERVLSER

-185 TALDTAI
+185 AALDTAI
-192 DVCARHPAD
+192 DVCAHHLAD

-214 RPGRLRRATP
+214 SVLRLRGATP
-224 GATAVMPQLL
+224 GAAAVMPQLL
-234 ASFTDRGSVEADGL
+234 GSLTDRGSVEADGL
-248 RLVPGLPAVLPSL
+248 RLVPELPALLPAL
-261 AARLGT
+261 ATGLGK

-275 ITLSGMADA
+275 VTLSGTADA
-284 VTDGSSTAALVLGL
+284 VTDSSSTAALVLGL
-298 SRYTPLDD
+298 SRYRPLDD

-361 TLMLGPL
+361 TLMLGPV

-381 ADRLRIV
+381 AEQLQIV
-388 QRNGRRLLRLV
+388 RRNGRRLLRLV
-399 NELLDFSRIE
+399 NSMLDFSRIE

-437 RIAGIEL
+437 RIAGIDL

-467 ISNAFKY
+467 VSNAFKY
-474 TLTGSITVTVAPGRD
+474 TLTGSIAVTAGPGRD
-489 GGATITV
+489 GGAAITV

-515 YRPAGT
+515 YRPADT

-536 RSLAEM
+536 RSLVEM

-559 RVSLPGTH
+559 RVSLPAAH
-567 AGPSASADASI
+567 AGPSASAADSI
-578 VRSPKGNDYAD
+578 AGSAKANDYAD

-597 RSTAERAL
+597 DSDAEQVF
-605 SSRQLVLVA
+605 SSRQVVLVA

-633 VVEAGDGRQAL
+633 VVVAGDGRQAL
-644 GLARRCQPDLLITDV
+644 ELARRCQPDLLITDV

-670 AAIRA
+670 GAIRA
-675 DAGLASLPVI
+675 DASLASLPVI

-732 SPSPGDEASQRER
+732 SRPPGEGVSQRER

-753 MGAAESVS
+753 MGAAKSLG
-761 QALELLL
+761 QALDVLLR
-768 KSPVCSLRATAV
+768 SPVGCLRATAAA
-780 TVGLLD
+780 VGLLD

-801 SDVTDR
+801 REVTDR
-807 YYLVSLSSPVLLA
+807 YHLVGINSPVLLA

-827 RMVIPDTAA
+827 RIVVPDTAA

-843 EATDKA
+843 EAADATRA
-849 RVIRASIL
+849 IRASIL

-868 GAMGVGWPGPR
+868 GAVGLGWPTPR

-885 TELTRRVAAILA
+885 TDLTRRVAAILA

-924 VISPVAAVS
+924 VISPAAAVS

-949 YTATPLGPARI
+949 YTATPLGPSRI
-960 GISAGDVVGHGLP
+960 GISAGDVVGHGLA

-988 ALATSDPAAVIDLL
+988 ALATNDPAAVIDLL
-1002 DRYAQTL
+1002 DRYARTL
-1009 DDAAFATVAYAIV
+1009 DDAAFATVAYAIIDV
-1022 DTTEGTVSYAC
+1022 AAGTVRYAC

-1060 VRSFAPGLD
+1060 VRSFAPRLD
-1069 APTGSAD
+1069 APTGGAA
-1076 LPPGSLLLLYTDG
+1076 LLPGSLLLLYTDG

-1097 LDDGFARLTT
+1097 LEDGFARLTA

-1113 RLPAGQACSALISQM
+1113 KLPAGQACRALISQM

-1133 YEDDVAIIAV
+1133 YADDVAIIAV

-1157 PASFSELRPARDRM
+1157 PASLSELGPARDRM

-1179 TSRATTH
+1179 TSPATTH
-1186 DVLLGTGEALSN
+1186 DVLLGTGEALCN
-1198 AMEHGSDLDPGHTV
+1198 AIEHGSDIDPRRTV
-1212 SVEAFAAGEEI
+1212 SVEAFAGGDEI

-1237 TASRA
+1237 AASRA
-1242 DNRGRGL
+1242 QQRGRGL
-1249 KLIHGLAEHSQTAR
+1249 KLIHGLAEHSQTER

-1274 RLGPDGPIRK
+1274 RLGRT
-1284 GQHAR
+1284 AR

>member
-1 MGSVP
+1 MSSIP

-18 MGGRILSY
+18 MGSRILSY
-26 DWPGHPLGDPAEWS
+26 DWPAHPLGDPAEWS

-75 MLGDKHPSALGCAGA
+75 MLGDKHPAALGSAGA

-96 WDVIGP
+96 WDVICP

-107 VTTGKATWSDDL
+107 VTAGKAIWSDNL
-119 KLMTVNDGRRRER
+119 KLMVVNDGRRRER

-142 GAGGAVEGVF
+142 GAGAAIEGVF

-174 AAALMDAQSVE
+174 AAALMDAQSLD

-192 DVCARHPAD
+192 DVCAHHPAD

-214 RPGRLRRATP
+214 SRVRLRGATPRAT
-224 GATAVMPQLL
+224 GVMPQLL
-234 ASFTDRGSVEADGL
+234 ASFTDSGAVEADGL
-248 RLVPGLPAVLPSL
+248 RLVPELPTLLPSL
-261 AARLGT
+261 ATGLGD

-275 ITLSGMADA
+275 ITLSGTADA
-284 VTDGSSTAALVLGL
+284 VTDSSSTAALVLGL
-298 SRYTPLDD
+298 SRYRPLDD

-337 SLAQLDQAKT
+337 SLAQLDLAKT

-388 QRNGRRLLRLV
+388 QRNGRRLLRMV
-399 NELLDFSRIE
+399 NALLDFSRIE

-423 ALTAGIASSFAEVC
+423 ALTTGVASSFAEVC

-444 VLDCRAAWAE
+444 VLDCRATWAQ

-467 ISNAFKY
+467 VSNAFKY
-474 TLTGSITVTVAPGRD
+474 TLTGSITVTVAPGDD

-496 SDTGTGIAAEHL
+496 SDTGTGIAAEHMA
-508 PRLFDRF
+508 RLFDRF
-515 YRPAGT
+515 YRPADT
-521 GGRTAEGSGIGLALV
+521 VGRTAEGSGIGLALV
-536 RSLAEM
+536 RSLVEM

-554 QGTTV
+554 QGTAV
-559 RVSLPGTH
+559 RISLPAAH
-567 AGPSASADASI
+567 AGASVSAADSIARSAKA
-578 VRSPKGNDYAD
+578 NDYAD
-589 EALGWLGA
+589 EALGWLGTG
-597 RSTAERAL
+597 SNAERAF
-605 SSRQLVLVA
+605 SSRQVVLVA

-633 VVEAGDGRQAL
+633 VAEAGDGRQAL
-644 GLARRCQPDLLITDV
+644 ELARRCRPDLLITDV

-685 MLSARAGPEAVGDG
+685 MLSARAGPEAVGGG

-732 SPSPGDEASQRER
+732 SRPPGDEASQRER

-753 MGAAESVS
+753 MGAAKSVS
-761 QALELLL
+761 QALDVLLR
-768 KSPVCSLRATAV
+768 SPACSLRATAAA
-780 TVGLLD
+780 VGLLD
-786 ETGSKLRITYAGDLT
+786 ETGSNLRITYAGDLT
-801 SDVTDR
+801 RDVTDR
-807 YYLVSLSSPVLLA
+807 YYLVSISSPVMLA

-827 RMVIPDTAA
+827 RMVVPDTAA

-843 EATDKA
+843 EAADKA
-849 RVIRASIL
+849 RAVRASIL

-868 GAMGVGWPGPR
+868 GAMGLGWPDPR

-885 TELTRRVAAILA
+885 TDLARRVAAIVA

-924 VISPVAAVS
+924 VISPAAAVS

-938 AGEVMRVGGDW
+938 ASEVMRVGGDW
-949 YTATPLGPARI
+949 YTATPLGPGRI

-988 ALATSDPAAVIDLL
+988 ALATNDPAAVLDLL

-1009 DDAAFATVAYAIV
+1009 DDAAFATVAYAII
-1022 DTTEGTVSYAC
+1022 DTSAGSVSYEC

-1046 TVTWLQDGRRPPLA
+1046 TVTWLRDGRRPPLA
-1060 VRSFAPGLD
+1060 VRSFAPRLD
-1069 APTGSAD
+1069 ARTGAAA

-1097 LDDGFARLTT
+1097 LDDGFARLEA
-1107 AAAGCA
+1107 AAAGCTK
-1113 RLPAGQACSALISQM
+1113 LPAGQACRDVISQM
-1128 TPGQG
+1128 TPGRG
-1133 YEDDVAIIAV
+1133 YADDVVIIAV
-1143 RPAGTTATS
+1143 RPAGTTAAS

-1157 PASFSELRPARDRM
+1157 SASFSELRPARDRM

-1186 DVLLGTGEALSN
+1186 DVLLGTGEALTN
-1198 AMEHGSDLDPGHTV
+1198 AIEHGSDLDPRRTV
-1212 SVEAFAAGEEI
+1212 SVEAFAAGDEI

-1237 TASRA
+1237 AASRA
-1242 DNRGRGL
+1242 NQRGRGL
-1249 KLIHGLAEHSQTAR
+1249 KLIHGLAKHSRTTR
-1263 TILGTQ
+1263 TILGTE

-1274 RLGPDGPIRK
+1274 GLGRT
-1284 GQHAR
+1284 AR

>member
-1 MGSVP
+1 MSGGAGREMSSVP
-6 ADLRM
+6 AELRM

-18 MGGRILSY
+18 MGSRILSY
-26 DWPGHPLGDPAEWS
+26 DWPAHPLGDPAEWS

-75 MLGDKHPSALGCAGA
+75 MLGDKHPAALGSAGA

-96 WDVIGP
+96 WDVICP

-119 KLMTVNDGRRRER
+119 KLMLVNDGRRRER

-142 GAGGAVEGVF
+142 GAGGAIEGVF

-192 DVCARHPAD
+192 DVCAHHPAD

-214 RPGRLRRATP
+214 SRVRLRGATP

-248 RLVPGLPAVLPSL
+248 RLVPELPALLPSL
-261 AARLGT
+261 ATRLGD

-275 ITLSGMADA
+275 ITLSGTADA

-298 SRYTPLDD
+298 SRYRPLDD

-388 QRNGRRLLRLV
+388 QRNGRRLLRMV
-399 NELLDFSRIE
+399 NALLDFSRIE

-467 ISNAFKY
+467 VSNAFKY

-489 GGATITV
+489 GGATMTV

-515 YRPAGT
+515 YRPADT

-536 RSLAEM
+536 RSLVEM

-559 RVSLPGTH
+559 RVSLPAAH
-567 AGPSASADASI
+567 AGPSAGAADGIARSA
-578 VRSPKGNDYAD
+578 KGNDYAD

-597 RSTAERAL
+597 GSNAERAF

-644 GLARRCQPDLLITDV
+644 ELARRYRPDLLITDV

-685 MLSARAGPEAVGDG
+685 MLSARAGPEAVGGG

-717 ISHVAARLEAAARDR
+717 ISHVAARLEAAR
-732 SPSPGDEASQRER
+732 
-745 ALASLTAD
+745 
-753 MGAAESVS
+753 
-761 QALELLL
+761 
-768 KSPVCSLRATAV
+768 
-780 TVGLLD
+780 
-786 ETGSKLRITYAGDLT
+786 
-801 SDVTDR
+801 
-807 YYLVSLSSPVLLA
+807 
-820 ETARTDQ
+820 
-827 RMVIPDTAA
+827 
-836 LDARFLA
+836 
-843 EATDKA
+843 
-849 RVIRASIL
+849 
-857 EPLHADDGAVL
+857 
-868 GAMGVGWPGPR
+868 
-879 EISPAD
+879 
-885 TELTRRVAAILA
+885 
-897 RAVARISV
+897 
-905 AEREHQIA
+905 
-913 MSLQERLLGLG
+913 
-924 VISPVAAVS
+924 
-933 AAYQP
+933 
-938 AGEVMRVGGDW
+938 
-949 YTATPLGPARI
+949 
-960 GISAGDVVGHGLP
+960 
-973 AATVMSQLRSALGAA
+973 
-988 ALATSDPAAVIDLL
+988 
-1002 DRYAQTL
+1002 
-1009 DDAAFATVAYAIV
+1009 
-1022 DTTEGTVSYAC
+1022 GTV
-1033 AGHPYPLVVGPEG
+1033 P
-1046 TVTWLQDGRRPPLA
+1046 
-1060 VRSFAPGLD
+1060 
-1069 APTGSAD
+1069 SA
-1076 LPPGSLLLLYTDG
+1076 
-1089 LIERRSEP
+1089 SEKK
-1097 LDDGFARLTT
+1097 LTT
-1107 AAAGCA
+1107 
-1113 RLPAGQACSALISQM
+1113 
-1128 TPGQG
+1128 T
-1133 YEDDVAIIAV
+1133 
-1143 RPAGTTATS
+1143 
-1152 HVDAM
+1152 
-1157 PASFSELRPARDRM
+1157 
-1171 RGWLAHLG
+1171 W
-1179 TSRATTH
+1179 
-1186 DVLLGTGEALSN
+1186 
-1198 AMEHGSDLDPGHTV
+1198 
-1212 SVEAFAAGEEI
+1212 
-1223 SVTVTDSGRWLKDS
+1223 
-1237 TASRA
+1237 
-1242 DNRGRGL
+1242 
-1249 KLIHGLAEHSQTAR
+1249 
-1263 TILGTQ
+1263 
-1269 VTMTY
+1269 
-1274 RLGPDGPIRK
+1274 
-1284 GQHAR
+1284 

>member
-1 MGSVP
+1 MSSVP
-6 ADLRM
+6 AELRM

-18 MGGRILSY
+18 MGSRILSY
-26 DWPGHPLGDPAEWS
+26 DWPAHPLGAPAEWS

-75 MLGDKHPSALGCAGA
+75 MLGDKHPAALGSAAA

-96 WDVIGP
+96 WDVICP

-107 VTTGKATWSDDL
+107 VTTGEATWSDDL
-119 KLMTVNDGRRRER
+119 KLMLVNDGRRRER

-142 GAGGAVEGVF
+142 GAGGAIEGVF

-185 TALDTAI
+185 MALDTAI
-192 DVCARHPAD
+192 DVCAHQPAD

-214 RPGRLRRATP
+214 SRVRLRGATP
-224 GATAVMPQLL
+224 GATAGMPQLL

-248 RLVPGLPAVLPSL
+248 RLVPELPSLLPSL
-261 AARLGT
+261 ATRLGD

-275 ITLSGMADA
+275 IMLSGTADA

-298 SRYTPLDD
+298 SRYRPLDD

-337 SLAQLDQAKT
+337 SLAQLDHAKT

-399 NELLDFSRIE
+399 NALLDFSRIE
-409 AGQSQPQLAVVDLG
+409 AGRSQPQLAVVDLG

-467 ISNAFKY
+467 VSNAFKY

-489 GGATITV
+489 GGATIAV

-515 YRPAGT
+515 YRPADT

-536 RSLAEM
+536 RSLVEM
-542 HHGTIDVDSTPG
+542 HHGTIDVDSAPG

-559 RVSLPGTH
+559 RVSLPAAH
-567 AGPSASADASI
+567 AGPSASAADSI
-578 VRSPKGNDYAD
+578 ARSAKGNEYAD

-597 RSTAERAL
+597 GSNAERAF

-620 RRHLATVLGSRWD
+620 RGHLATVLGSRWD
-633 VVEAGDGRQAL
+633 VVVAGDGRQAL
-644 GLARRCQPDLLITDV
+644 ELARRYRPDLLITDV

-685 MLSARAGPEAVGDG
+685 MLSARAGPEAVGGG

-717 ISHVAARLEAAARDR
+717 ISQVAARLEAAARDR
-732 SPSPGDEASQRER
+732 SRPPGEEASHRER
-745 ALASLTAD
+745 ALANLTAD
-753 MGAAESVS
+753 MGAAKSVR
-761 QALELLL
+761 QALDVLLR
-768 KSPVCSLRATAV
+768 SRACSLRATAAA
-780 TVGLLD
+780 VGLLD
-786 ETGSKLRITYAGDLT
+786 ETASKLRITYAGDLT
-801 SDVTDR
+801 REVTDR
-807 YYLVSLSSPVLLA
+807 YYLVSISSPVLLA

-827 RMVIPDTAA
+827 RIVVPDAA
-836 LDARFLA
+836 TLDARFLV
-843 EATDKA
+843 EAADAA
-849 RVIRASIL
+849 RAVRASIL

-868 GAMGVGWPGPR
+868 GAMGLGWPGPR

-885 TELTRRVAAILA
+885 TDLTRRVAAILA

-905 AEREHQIA
+905 TEREHQIA

-924 VISPVAAVS
+924 VISPAAAVS

-988 ALATSDPAAVIDLL
+988 ALATDDPAAVLDLL

-1009 DDAAFATVAYAIV
+1009 DDAAFATVAYAII
-1022 DTTEGTVSYAC
+1022 DTAAGTVSYAC

-1060 VRSFAPGLD
+1060 VRSFAPRLDGLTGD
-1069 APTGSAD
+1069 AA

-1097 LDDGFARLTT
+1097 LDDGFARLTA

-1113 RLPAGQACSALISQM
+1113 KLPAGQVCTALISQM
-1128 TPGQG
+1128 TPREG
-1133 YEDDVAIIAV
+1133 YADDVAIIAV
-1143 RPAGTTATS
+1143 RPAGTTAAS

-1171 RGWLAHLG
+1171 RDWLAHLG
-1179 TSRATTH
+1179 TNRATTH

-1198 AMEHGSDLDPGHTV
+1198 AMEHGSDLDPRRTV
-1212 SVEAFAAGEEI
+1212 SVEAFAAGDEI

-1237 TASRA
+1237 AASRA
-1242 DNRGRGL
+1242 NQRGRGL
-1249 KLIHGLAEHSQTAR
+1249 KLIHGLAKHSQTAR

-1274 RLGPDGPIRK
+1274 RLGRT
-1284 GQHAR
+1284 AR

>member
-1 MGSVP
+1 MSSVP
-6 ADLRM
+6 AELRT

-18 MGGRILSY
+18 MGSRILSC
-26 DWPGHPLGDPAEWS
+26 DWSAHPLGDPAEWS

-75 MLGDKHPSALGCAGA
+75 MLGDKHPAALGSAGA

-96 WDVIGP
+96 WDVICP

-107 VTTGKATWSDDL
+107 VSTGKATWSDDL
-119 KLMTVNDGRRRER
+119 KLMLVNDGRRRER

-142 GAGGAVEGVF
+142 GAGGAIEGVF
-152 CAVAET
+152 CAVSET
-158 TEQVLSER
+158 TERVLSER
-166 RLRTLSTL
+166 RLQTLSTL

-185 TALDTAI
+185 KALDVAI
-192 DVCARHPAD
+192 DVCAHHPAD

-214 RPGRLRRATP
+214 SRVRLRGTTP
-224 GATAVMPQLL
+224 GATALMPQLL
-234 ASFTDRGSVEADGL
+234 ASFTDRGSVGADGL
-248 RLVPGLPAVLPSL
+248 RLVPDLPALFPSL
-261 AARLGT
+261 ATCLGD

-275 ITLSGMADA
+275 ITLSGTADA
-284 VTDGSSTAALVLGL
+284 ATDSSAAAALVLGL
-298 SRYTPLDD
+298 SRHRPLDD

-317 QVSATMANA
+317 RVSATMANA
-326 TAYQGERRRAE
+326 RAYQGERRRAE

-368 DDALASLSGDDAL
+368 DDALASLNGDDAL
-381 ADRLRIV
+381 ADRLQIV

-399 NELLDFSRIE
+399 NALLDFSRIE
-409 AGQSQPQLAVVDLG
+409 AGQTQPQLAVVDLG

-454 ADAAMWE
+454 ADGAMWE

-467 ISNAFKY
+467 VSNAFKY
-474 TLTGSITVTVAPGRD
+474 TLTGSITVTAGEGTD
-489 GGATITV
+489 GGAAITV

-515 YRPAGT
+515 YRLADT

-536 RSLAEM
+536 RSLVEM
-542 HHGTIDVDSTPG
+542 HRGTIDVDSTPG

-559 RVSLPGTH
+559 RVSLPAAH
-567 AGPSASADASI
+567 AEPSVSAADSI
-578 VRSPKGNDYAD
+578 ARSPKGNDYAD

-597 RSTAERAL
+597 GSNAARAF

-620 RRHLATVLGSRWD
+620 RRHLETVLNSRWD
-633 VVEAGDGRQAL
+633 VVIAGDGRQAL
-644 GLARRCQPDLLITDV
+644 ELARRYRPDLLITDV

-685 MLSARAGPEAVGDG
+685 MLSARAGPEAVGGG
-699 LAAGADNYLVKPF
+699 LAAGADHYLVKPF

-732 SPSPGDEASQRER
+732 SRPAGEEASQRDR
-745 ALASLTAD
+745 ALASLAAD
-753 MGAAESVS
+753 MGAARSVS
-761 QALELLL
+761 QALDVLLT
-768 KSPVCSLRATAV
+768 SPVCSLGATVAA
-780 TVGLLD
+780 VGLLD
-786 ETGSKLRITYAGDLT
+786 EARSNLRITYAGDLT
-801 SDVTDR
+801 REVTDR
-807 YYLVSLSSPVLLA
+807 YYLVSISSPVMLA
-820 ETARTDQ
+820 ETARTDE
-827 RMVIPDTAA
+827 RMVVPDTAA

-843 EATDKA
+843 EAADKA
-849 RVIRASIL
+849 HAVRASIL

-868 GAMGVGWPGPR
+868 GAMGLGWAGPR

-885 TELTRRVAAILA
+885 TDLTRRVAAILA

-905 AEREHQIA
+905 AEREHHIA
-913 MSLQERLLGLG
+913 MSLQERLLDLG
-924 VISPVAAVS
+924 VVAPAAAVS

-960 GISAGDVVGHGLP
+960 GISAGDVVGHGLR

-988 ALATSDPAAVIDLL
+988 ALAADDPAAVIELL

-1009 DDAAFATVAYAIV
+1009 DDAAFATVAYAII
-1022 DTTEGTVSYAC
+1022 DTAAGTVRYAC
-1033 AGHPYPLVVGPEG
+1033 AGHPYPLVVGPDG

-1060 VRSFAPGLD
+1060 VRSFARRQD
-1069 APTGSAD
+1069 APTGSAT
-1076 LPPGSLLLLYTDG
+1076 LQPGSLLLLYTDG

-1097 LDDGFARLTT
+1097 LNDGFARLRD
-1107 AAAGCA
+1107 AAARCA
-1113 RLPAGQACSALISQM
+1113 RLPVGQACRDLISQM
-1128 TPGQG
+1128 TPDQG
-1133 YEDDVAIIAV
+1133 YADDVAIIAV
-1143 RPAGTTATS
+1143 RPTGTTAVS

-1157 PASFSELRPARDRM
+1157 AASFSELRPARDRM
-1171 RGWLAHLG
+1171 RGWLSHLG

-1198 AMEHGSDLDPGHTV
+1198 AMEHGSDLDARRTV
-1212 SVEAFAAGEEI
+1212 SVEAFADADEI
-1223 SVTVTDSGRWLKDS
+1223 SVSVTDSGRWLKDS
-1237 TASRA
+1237 AASRA
-1242 DNRGRGL
+1242 GPRGRGL
-1249 KLIHGLAEHSQTAR
+1249 KLIHGLAKHSETAR

-1274 RLGPDGPIRK
+1274 RLGRA
-1284 GQHAR
+1284 AR

>member
-6 ADLRM
+6 ADLRT

-18 MGGRILSY
+18 MGSRILSC
-26 DWPGHPLGDPAEWS
+26 DWPAHPLGDPAEWS

-52 CRFPTVLWLGDQLRL
+52 CRFPAVLWLGDQLRL

-75 MLGDKHPSALGCAGA
+75 MLGDKHPAALGSAGS

-96 WDVIGP
+96 WDVICP

-107 VTTGKATWSDDL
+107 VTTGKATWFDDL
-119 KLMTVNDGRRRER
+119 KLMVVNDGRRRER

-142 GAGGAVEGVF
+142 GAGGAIEGVF
-152 CAVAET
+152 CVVSET
-158 TEQVLSER
+158 TERVLSER

-192 DVCARHPAD
+192 EVCGQHPAD

-208 ASDEAD
+208 AGDEAD
-214 RPGRLRRATP
+214 GRVRLRGATP
-224 GATAVMPQLL
+224 GATAVMPQSL
-234 ASFTDRGSVEADGL
+234 ASFTGRGSVEADGL
-248 RLVPGLPAVLPSL
+248 RLVPELPALLPAL
-261 AARLGT
+261 ATRLGD
-267 DCPEQALV
+267 DCPEQGLV
-275 ITLSGMADA
+275 ITLGGTAGA

-306 QYRGFCRLVAD
+306 QYRAFCRLVAD
-317 QVSATMANA
+317 RVSATIANA
-326 TAYQGERRRAE
+326 RAYQGERRRAE
-337 SLAQLDQAKT
+337 SLAELDQAKT

-368 DDALASLSGDDAL
+368 DDALSSLSGDDAL

-388 QRNGRRLLRLV
+388 QRNGRRLLRMV
-399 NELLDFSRIE
+399 NALLDFSRIE

-423 ALTAGIASSFAEVC
+423 ALTEGIASSFAEVC

-444 VLDCRAAWAE
+444 VLDCQAARAE
-454 ADAAMWE
+454 ADPAMWE

-467 ISNAFKY
+467 VSNAFKY
-474 TLTGSITVTVAPGRD
+474 TLTGSITVTAGPDRD
-489 GGATITV
+489 GGATMTV
-496 SDTGTGIAAEHL
+496 SDTGTGIAAEQL

-515 YRPAGT
+515 YRLADA

-536 RSLAEM
+536 RSLVEM
-542 HHGTIDVDSTPG
+542 HQGTIDVESTPG

-559 RVSLPGTH
+559 RVSLPAAH
-567 AGPSASADASI
+567 AGPSASVADSI
-578 VRSPKGNDYAD
+578 ARSATGNDYAD
-589 EALGWLGA
+589 EALGWLGT
-597 RSTAERAL
+597 SSRAKRAF

-620 RRHLATVLGSRWD
+620 RRHLETVLGSRWD
-633 VVEAGDGRQAL
+633 VVVAGDGRQAL
-644 GLARRCQPDLLITDV
+644 EMARRYRPDLLVTDV

-675 DAGLASLPVI
+675 DADLASLPVI
-685 MLSARAGPEAVGDG
+685 MLSARAGPEAVGGG
-699 LAAGADNYLVKPF
+699 LAAGADHYLVKPF

-717 ISHVAARLEAAARDR
+717 ISHVAARLAAAARDR
-732 SPSPGDEASQRER
+732 SRPAGEEVSQREQ

-753 MGAAESVS
+753 MGAAKSVS
-761 QALELLL
+761 QALDMLLR
-768 KSPVCSLRATAV
+768 SPVCSLGATAAA
-780 TVGLLD
+780 VGLLD

-801 SDVTDR
+801 REVTDR
-807 YYLVSLSSPVLLA
+807 YYLVSLSSPVMLA

-827 RMVIPDTAA
+827 RMVVPDTSA

-843 EATDKA
+843 EAADKA
-849 RVIRASIL
+849 PAIRASIL

-868 GAMGVGWPGPR
+868 GAVGLGWPGPR

-885 TELTRRVAAILA
+885 ADLTRRVAAILA

-924 VISPVAAVS
+924 VTSPAAAVS
-933 AAYQP
+933 AAYEP

-949 YTATPLGPARI
+949 YTATPLGPARV

-988 ALATSDPAAVIDLL
+988 ALATDNPAAVLDLL

-1009 DDAAFATVAYAIV
+1009 DDAAFATVAYAII
-1022 DTTEGTVSYAC
+1022 DTAAGTVSYAC
-1033 AGHPYPLVVGPEG
+1033 AGHPYPLVVGPDG

-1060 VRSFAPGLD
+1060 VKSFAPRLD
-1069 APTGSAD
+1069 APTGGAA

-1097 LDDGFARLTT
+1097 LDDGFTRLR
-1107 AAAGCA
+1107 AAAAACA
-1113 RLPAGQACSALISQM
+1113 RLPAGQACRDIISQM

-1133 YEDDVAIIAV
+1133 YADDVAIIAV
-1143 RPAGTTATS
+1143 RPAGTAAAS

-1157 PASFSELRPARDRM
+1157 RASFSELRPARERM
-1171 RGWLAHLG
+1171 RAWLAHLG
-1179 TSRATTH
+1179 TSRATVH

-1198 AMEHGSDLDPGHTV
+1198 AMEHGSDLDPRRTV
-1212 SVEAFAAGEEI
+1212 SVEAFAAADEI

-1237 TASRA
+1237 AASRA
-1242 DNRGRGL
+1242 SQRGRGL
-1249 KLIHGLAEHSQTAR
+1249 KLIHGLATHARTAR

-1274 RLGPDGPIRK
+1274 RI
-1284 GQHAR
+1284 GQAAHKEGTARQ

>member
-1 MGSVP
+1 MSSVP
-6 ADLRM
+6 AELRI

-18 MGGRILSY
+18 MGSRILSY
-26 DWPGHPLGDPAEWS
+26 DWPAHPLGDPAEWS

-75 MLGDKHPSALGCAGA
+75 MLGDKHPAALGSAGA

-96 WDVIGP
+96 WDVIRP

-119 KLMTVNDGRRRER
+119 KLMLVNDGRRRER

-142 GAGGAVEGVF
+142 GAGGAIEGVF

-192 DVCARHPAD
+192 DVCAHHPAD
-201 LPFAAVY
+201 VPFAAVY

-214 RPGRLRRATP
+214 SRVRLRGATP
-224 GATAVMPQLL
+224 GAAAAMPQLL
-234 ASFTDRGSVEADGL
+234 APLTDRGSVEADGL
-248 RLVPGLPAVLPSL
+248 RLVPELPALLPSL
-261 AARLGT
+261 ATGLGQ

-275 ITLSGMADA
+275 ITLSGTADPVA
-284 VTDGSSTAALVLGL
+284 DGSSTAALVLGL
-298 SRYTPLDD
+298 SRYRPLDD

-368 DDALASLSGDDAL
+368 DDALASLSGDEAL

-388 QRNGRRLLRLV
+388 QRNGQRLLRLV
-399 NELLDFSRIE
+399 NALLDFSRIE
-409 AGQSQPQLAVVDLG
+409 AGQTQPQLAVVDLG

-444 VLDCRAAWAE
+444 VLDCGAALAE

-467 ISNAFKY
+467 VSNAFKY

-515 YRPAGT
+515 YRPADA
-521 GGRTAEGSGIGLALV
+521 GGRTAEGTGIGLALV
-536 RSLAEM
+536 RSLVEM

-559 RVSLPGTH
+559 RVSLPAAH
-567 AGPSASADASI
+567 AGLSASSADGIA
-578 VRSPKGNDYAD
+578 RSARGNDYAD
-589 EALGWLGA
+589 EAMGWLGA
-597 RSTAERAL
+597 GSNAERSFSERSF

-633 VVEAGDGRQAL
+633 VVEAGDGRQAVE
-644 GLARRCQPDLLITDV
+644 LARRHRPDLLITDV
-659 MMPELDGFGLI
+659 MMPVLDGFGLT

-685 MLSARAGPEAVGDG
+685 MLSARAGPEAVGGG

-732 SPSPGDEASQRER
+732 SPPPAEEASQRER
-745 ALASLTAD
+745 ALGSLTAE
-753 MGAAESVS
+753 MGAAKSVS
-761 QALELLL
+761 QALDVLLR
-768 KSPVCSLRATAV
+768 SPVCSLGASSVAI
-780 TVGLLD
+780 GLLD
-786 ETGSKLRITYAGDLT
+786 EMRTKLRITYAGDLT
-801 SDVTDR
+801 REVTDR
-807 YYLVSLSSPVLLA
+807 YHLVSVNSPMLLA
-820 ETARTDQ
+820 QTARTDQ
-827 RMVIPDTAA
+827 RMVVPDTAA
-836 LDARFLA
+836 LDAGSLA
-843 EATDKA
+843 EAADAA
-849 RVIRASIL
+849 RAVSASIL
-857 EPLHADDGAVL
+857 EPLHNDDGAVL
-868 GAMGVGWPGPR
+868 GAMRLGWSAPR
-879 EISPAD
+879 EINPDD
-885 TELTRRVAAILA
+885 TDLTRRVAAILA
-897 RAVARISV
+897 RAVARVSV

-924 VISPVAAVS
+924 VISPAAAVS

-960 GISAGDVVGHGLP
+960 GISAGDVVGHGLL

-988 ALATSDPAAVIDLL
+988 ALATSDPAAVIGLL

-1009 DDAAFATVAYAIV
+1009 DDAAFATVAYAII
-1022 DTTEGTVSYAC
+1022 DTAAGTVSYAC
-1033 AGHPYPLVVGPEG
+1033 AGHPYPIVVGPEG
-1046 TVTWLQDGRRPPLA
+1046 TVTLLQDGRRPPLA
-1060 VRSFAPGLD
+1060 VRSFGPRLD
-1069 APTGSAD
+1069 APTGSAA
-1076 LPPGSLLLLYTDG
+1076 LSPGSLLLLYTDG

-1097 LDDGFARLTT
+1097 LDDGFARLAA

-1113 RLPAGQACSALISQM
+1113 KLATGQACRALISQM

-1133 YEDDVAIIAV
+1133 YADDVAIIAV
-1143 RPAGTTATS
+1143 RPVGTTATS

-1157 PASFSELRPARDRM
+1157 PASFSELRPARHRM
-1171 RGWLAHLG
+1171 RDWLAHLG
-1179 TSRATTH
+1179 TRRATTN
-1186 DVLLGTGEALSN
+1186 DVLLGTGEAISN
-1198 AMEHGSDLDPGHTV
+1198 AIEHGSDLDPRRTV
-1212 SVEAFAAGEEI
+1212 SVEAFAAGDEI

-1237 TASRA
+1237 AASQA
-1242 DNRGRGL
+1242 NQRGRGL
-1249 KLIHGLAEHSQTAR
+1249 KLIHGLARHSDTAR

-1274 RLGPDGPIRK
+1274 PLSRT
-1284 GQHAR
+1284 AR

>member
-1 MGSVP
+1 
-6 ADLRM
+6 M
-11 AASLGGE
+11 AAALGGE
-18 MGGRILSY
+18 MGSRLLSY
-26 DWPGHPLGDPAEWS
+26 DWPAHPLGDLAEWS

-52 CRFPTVLWLGDQLRL
+52 CRFPTVLWLGEQLRL

-75 MLGDKHPSALGCAGA
+75 MLGDKHPAALGSAGA

-96 WDVIGP
+96 WDVICP

-107 VTTGKATWSDDL
+107 VTTGEATWSDDL
-119 KLMTVNDGRRRER
+119 KLMLVNDGRRRER

-142 GAGGAVEGVF
+142 GAGGAIEGVF

-158 TEQVLSER
+158 TEQVMSER

-185 TALDTAI
+185 TAMDTAI
-192 DVCARHPAD
+192 DVCAHHPAD

-214 RPGRLRRATP
+214 SRMRLRGATP
-224 GATAVMPQLL
+224 GATGVMPQLL

-248 RLVPGLPAVLPSL
+248 RLVPNLPALLPSL
-261 AARLGT
+261 ATGLGE

-275 ITLSGMADA
+275 ITLSGTADA
-284 VTDGSSTAALVLGL
+284 VTGGSSTAALVLGL
-298 SRYTPLDD
+298 SRYRPLDD

-326 TAYQGERRRAE
+326 TAYQDERRRAE
-337 SLAQLDQAKT
+337 SLAQLDHAKT

-399 NELLDFSRIE
+399 NALLDFSRVE
-409 AGQSQPQLAVVDLG
+409 AGQSQPQLAVIDLG
-423 ALTAGIASSFAEVC
+423 PLIAGIASSFAEVC

-444 VLDCRAAWAE
+444 VLECRAAWAE

-467 ISNAFKY
+467 VSNAFKY

-515 YRPAGT
+515 YRPSDT

-536 RSLAEM
+536 RSLVEM

-559 RVSLPGTH
+559 RISLPTAH
-567 AGPSASADASI
+567 AGPSASAADNIAPSATG
-578 VRSPKGNDYAD
+578 KDYAD

-597 RSTAERAL
+597 GSTAERAF

-620 RRHLATVLGSRWD
+620 RLHLAAVLGSRWD
-633 VVEAGDGRQAL
+633 VVVAGDGRQAL
-644 GLARRCQPDLLITDV
+644 ELARRHRPDLLITDV

-675 DAGLASLPVI
+675 DADLASLPVI
-685 MLSARAGPEAVGDG
+685 MLSARAGPEAVGGG

-717 ISHVAARLEAAARDR
+717 ISHAAARLEAAARDR
-732 SPSPGDEASQRER
+732 SRPPSEEASQRER
-745 ALASLTAD
+745 ALASMTED
-753 MGAAESVS
+753 MGAAKSVS
-761 QALELLL
+761 QALEVLLR
-768 KSPVCSLRATAV
+768 SPVCSLRATAAA
-780 TVGLLD
+780 VGLLD

-801 SDVTDR
+801 REVTDR
-807 YYLVSLSSPVLLA
+807 YHLVSLSSPVLLA
-820 ETARTDQ
+820 ETTRTNQ
-827 RMVIPDTAA
+827 RIVVPDSAE

-843 EATDKA
+843 EAADA
-849 RVIRASIL
+849 AQAIRASIL

-868 GAMGVGWPGPR
+868 GAMGLGWPGSARDKPGRHRPDQAGRRDPCPR
-879 EISPAD
+879 RRTHFGGRARTPDRDVAAGAPAGPRGD
-885 TELTRRVAAILA
+885 LSGGRRVG
-897 RAVARISV
+897 
-905 AEREHQIA
+905 
-913 MSLQERLLGLG
+913 RL
-924 VISPVAAVS
+924 S
-933 AAYQP
+933 A

-960 GISAGDVVGHGLP
+960 GISAGDVVGHGLR

-988 ALATSDPAAVIDLL
+988 ALATNDPAAVIDLL

-1009 DDAAFATVAYAIV
+1009 DDAAFATVAYAII
-1022 DTTEGTVSYAC
+1022 DTAAGTISYAC
-1033 AGHPYPLVVGPEG
+1033 AGHPYPLVVGPDG
-1046 TVTWLQDGRRPPLA
+1046 TVTLLQDGRRPPLA
-1060 VRSFAPGLD
+1060 VRSFAPRLD
-1069 APTGSAD
+1069 EPTGCAA

-1097 LDDGFARLTT
+1097 LDKGFARLTA

-1113 RLPAGQACSALISQM
+1113 KLPAGQACSDLISQM

-1133 YEDDVAIIAV
+1133 YADDVAIIAV

-1171 RGWLAHLG
+1171 RDWLGHLG

-1186 DVLLGTGEALSN
+1186 DVLLGTGEALCN
-1198 AMEHGSDLDPGHTV
+1198 AMEHGSDLDPRRTV
-1212 SVEAFAAGEEI
+1212 SVEAFAAGDEI

-1237 TASRA
+1237 AASRA
-1242 DNRGRGL
+1242 NKRGRGL
-1249 KLIHGLAEHSQTAR
+1249 KLIHGLAKHSQTAR

-1274 RLGPDGPIRK
+1274 RLG
-1284 GQHAR
+1284 QTAR

>member
-6 ADLRM
+6 EELRM

-18 MGGRILSY
+18 MGSRILSY
-26 DWPGHPLGDPAEWS
+26 DWPAHPLGDLADWS
-40 AAVRTTVATALA
+40 PAVRTTVATALA

-75 MLGDKHPSALGCAGA
+75 MLGDKHPSALGSAGA

-96 WDVIGP
+96 WDVIWP

-107 VTTGKATWSDDL
+107 VSTGKATWSDDL
-119 KLMTVNDGRRRER
+119 KLMLVNDGRRRER

-142 GAGGAVEGVF
+142 GAGGAIEGVF

-185 TALDTAI
+185 AALDKAI
-192 DVCARHPAD
+192 DVCANHPAD

-214 RPGRLRRATP
+214 SRVRLRGATP
-224 GATAVMPQLL
+224 GAAAVMPQLL
-234 ASFTDRGSVEADGL
+234 ASFAGSGSVEPDGL
-248 RLVPGLPAVLPSL
+248 RLVPELPALIPSL
-261 AARLGT
+261 ATCLGD

-275 ITLSGMADA
+275 ITLSGTADA
-284 VTDGSSTAALVLGL
+284 VTDGSSAASLVIGL
-298 SRYTPLDD
+298 SRYRPLDD
-306 QYRGFCRLVAD
+306 QYRGFCRLVGD

-361 TLMLGPL
+361 TLMIGPL
-368 DDALASLSGDDAL
+368 DDALASLSRDDAV

-399 NELLDFSRIE
+399 NALLDFSRIE
-409 AGQSQPQLAVVDLG
+409 AGQSQPQLAVMDLG

-437 RIAGIEL
+437 RIAGIDLMLE
-444 VLDCRAAWAE
+444 CGTAWAE

-467 ISNAFKY
+467 VSNAFKY
-474 TLTGSITVTVAPGRD
+474 TVTGSITVTASPGRD
-489 GGATITV
+489 GGAAIAV
-496 SDTGTGIAAEHL
+496 SDTGAGIAAEHL

-521 GGRTAEGSGIGLALV
+521 GGRTAEGSGLGLALV
-536 RSLAEM
+536 RSLVEM

-559 RVSLPGTH
+559 RVSLPAAH
-567 AGPSASADASI
+567 GPPPASAADGIA
-578 VRSPKGNDYAD
+578 RSAKGNDYAD

-597 RSTAERAL
+597 GSNAERPF

-633 VVEAGDGRQAL
+633 VVEAADGRQAL
-644 GLARRCQPDLLITDV
+644 ELTRRHRPDLLITDV

-685 MLSARAGPEAVGDG
+685 MLSARAGPEAVGGG
-699 LAAGADNYLVKPF
+699 LAAGADHYLVKPF
-712 TSADL
+712 TSSEL
-717 ISHVAARLEAAARDR
+717 TSHVAARLEAAARDR
-732 SPSPGDEASQRER
+732 SGPPAEEASQREQ
-745 ALASLTAD
+745 ALATLTTD
-753 MGAAESVS
+753 MGEAKSVS
-761 QALELLL
+761 QALDVLL
-768 KSPVCSLRATAV
+768 KSPVCSLRATTAA
-780 TVGLLD
+780 VGLLD
-786 ETGSKLRITYAGDLT
+786 ETGSKLRITYAGDLAR
-801 SDVTDR
+801 DITDR
-807 YYLVSLSSPVLLA
+807 YYLVSISSPVLLA

-827 RMVIPDTAA
+827 RIAVPDTAA

-843 EATDKA
+843 GAADKA
-849 RVIRASIL
+849 QAIRASIL
-857 EPLHADDGAVL
+857 EPLHAEDGAVL
-868 GAMGVGWPGPR
+868 GAMGLGWPGPR
-879 EISPAD
+879 EIGPDD
-885 TELTRRVAAILA
+885 TDLTRRVAAILA

-924 VISPVAAVS
+924 VISPAGAVS

-988 ALATSDPAAVIDLL
+988 ALATDDPAAVIDLL

-1009 DDAAFATVAYAIV
+1009 DDAAFATVAYAII
-1022 DTTEGTVSYAC
+1022 DTAASTVSYAC
-1033 AGHPYPLVVGPEG
+1033 AGHPYPLVVGPDG
-1046 TVTWLQDGRRPPLA
+1046 TVTWLRDGRRPPLA
-1060 VRSFAPGLD
+1060 VRSFVPGRD
-1069 APTGSAD
+1069 APTGGAD

-1097 LDDGFARLTT
+1097 LDVGFARLT
-1107 AAAGCA
+1107 AAAEGCA
-1113 RLPAGQACSALISQM
+1113 MLPAGESCKALVSQM
-1128 TPGQG
+1128 APAQG
-1133 YEDDVAIIAV
+1133 YADDVAIIAV
-1143 RPAGTTATS
+1143 RPAGTTAAS

-1171 RGWLAHLG
+1171 RGWLAQLG
-1179 TSRATTH
+1179 ASRATAH

-1198 AMEHGSDLDPGHTV
+1198 AMEHGSDLDPRRTV
-1212 SVEAFAAGEEI
+1212 SVEAFASGDEI
-1223 SVTVTDSGRWLKDS
+1223 SVTVTDSGRWVKDS
-1237 TASRA
+1237 AASRA
-1242 DNRGRGL
+1242 HQRGRGL
-1249 KLIHGLAEHSQTAR
+1249 KLIHGLAKDSRTAR

-1274 RLGPDGPIRK
+1274 HLDRT
-1284 GQHAR
+1284 A

>member
-1 MGSVP
+1 
-6 ADLRM
+6 M
-11 AASLGGE
+11 AASLGGD

-26 DWPGHPLGDPAEWS
+26 DWPANPLGDPAEWS

-75 MLGDKHPSALGCAGA
+75 MLGDKHPAALGSAGA

-96 WDVIGP
+96 WDVIWP

-119 KLMTVNDGRRRER
+119 KLMLVNDGRRRER

-142 GAGGAVEGVF
+142 GAGGAIEGVF

-166 RLRTLSTL
+166 RLRTLSAL

-185 TALDTAI
+185 TALGTAI
-192 DVCARHPAD
+192 DVCAQHPAD
-201 LPFAAVY
+201 IPFAAVY

-214 RPGRLRRATP
+214 RRVRLRGATP
-224 GATAVMPQLL
+224 DATAVMPELL

-248 RLVPGLPAVLPSL
+248 RLVAELPVLLPSL
-261 AARLGT
+261 ATALGA

-275 ITLSGMADA
+275 IRLSGTADG
-284 VTDGSSTAALVLGL
+284 VTDGSPTAALVVGL
-298 SRYTPLDD
+298 SRYRPLDD

-326 TAYQGERRRAE
+326 TAYQGERHRAE
-337 SLAQLDQAKT
+337 SLAQLDHAKT

-388 QRNGRRLLRLV
+388 QGNGRRLLRLV
-399 NELLDFSRIE
+399 NALLDFSRIE
-409 AGQSQPQLAVVDLG
+409 AGQSEPQLAVVDLG

-437 RIAGIEL
+437 KVAGIEL
-444 VLDCRAAWAE
+444 VIDCRAAWAE
-454 ADAAMWE
+454 ADPEMWE

-467 ISNAFKY
+467 VSNAFKY

-515 YRPAGT
+515 YRPAAT

-536 RSLAEM
+536 RSLVEM
-542 HHGTIDVDSTPG
+542 HHGSIDVDSTPG
-554 QGTTV
+554 QGTAV
-559 RVSLPGTH
+559 RVSLP
-567 AGPSASADASI
+567 AADAAPSAGAADSIARSA
-578 VRSPKGNDYAD
+578 RGNDYAD
-589 EALGWLGA
+589 EARGWLGA
-597 RSTAERAL
+597 DSDAERAF

-644 GLARRCQPDLLITDV
+644 ELARRRRPDLLITDV
-659 MMPELDGFGLI
+659 MMPELDGFELI

-685 MLSARAGPEAVGDG
+685 MLSARAGPEAVGGG

-732 SPSPGDEASQRER
+732 LPLPGDEASQRER
-745 ALASLTAD
+745 ALASLTAE
-753 MGAAESVS
+753 MGAARSVTE
-761 QALELLL
+761 ALELLL

-780 TVGLLD
+780 AVGLLD

-801 SDVTDR
+801 RDVTDR

-827 RMVIPDTAA
+827 RMVVPDTAT

-843 EATDKA
+843 EAADKA

-857 EPLHADDGAVL
+857 EPLHADDGTVL
-868 GAMGVGWPGPR
+868 GAMGLGWPGPR
-879 EISPAD
+879 EIGPAD
-885 TELTRRVAAILA
+885 IEVTRRVAAILA

-924 VISPVAAVS
+924 VISPAAAMS
-933 AAYQP
+933 AVYQP

-988 ALATSDPAAVIDLL
+988 ALATSDPAAVLDLL
-1002 DRYAQTL
+1002 NRYARTL
-1009 DDAAFATVAYAIV
+1009 DDAAFATVAYAII
-1022 DTTEGTVSYAC
+1022 DTAAATVSYAC

-1046 TVTWLQDGRRPPLA
+1046 TVTWLEDGRRPPLA
-1060 VRSFAPGLD
+1060 VRSSAPGLD
-1069 APTGSAD
+1069 APAGCAA
-1076 LPPGSLLLLYTDG
+1076 LRPGSLLLLYTDG

-1097 LDDGFARLTT
+1097 LDDGFARLAA

-1113 RLPAGQACSALISQM
+1113 KLPAGQACRTLISQL
-1128 TPGQG
+1128 TPAEG
-1133 YEDDVAIIAV
+1133 YADDVAIIAA

-1171 RGWLAHLG
+1171 RDWLAHLG
-1179 TSRATTH
+1179 TSRQTTH
-1186 DVLLGTGEALSN
+1186 DVVLGTGEALSN
-1198 AMEHGSDLDPGHTV
+1198 AIEHGSDLDPSRTV
-1212 SVEAFAAGEEI
+1212 SVEAFAAGDDI

-1237 TASRA
+1237 AASGA
-1242 DNRGRGL
+1242 NQRGRGL
-1249 KLIHGLAEHSQTAR
+1249 KLIHGLAKHSQTAR

-1274 RLGPDGPIRK
+1274 RLGRT
-1284 GQHAR
+1284 AR